1 MRLHNLQAPEEETTT
16 TEESIY
22 DLDYIVKR
30 PSEDDDKDD
39 DDDNDEDE
47 EDNDDDSE
55 EEDCDFSAGIA
66 TEGYQKECKG
76 AGRTPYTQY
85 KGYKNWTRRPLLV
98 IIIGG

>member
-1 MRLHNLQAPEEETTT
+1 MKLLNLQAPEEETTT

-39 DDDNDEDE
+39 DDD
-47 EDNDDDSE
+47 DDDSE
-55 EEDCDFSAGIA
+55 EKDCNFSAGIA
-66 TEGYQKECKG
+66 TEGIQKECKG

-85 KGYKNWTRRPLLV
+85 KGYKKWTRKPLLV

>member
-30 PSEDDDKDD
+30 PSEDDDDD
-39 DDDNDEDE
+39 DDDED
-47 EDNDDDSE
+47 DNDDDGE
-55 EEDCDFSAGIA
+55 EEACDFSAGIA

-85 KGYKNWTRRPLLV
+85 KGYKKWTRRPLLV